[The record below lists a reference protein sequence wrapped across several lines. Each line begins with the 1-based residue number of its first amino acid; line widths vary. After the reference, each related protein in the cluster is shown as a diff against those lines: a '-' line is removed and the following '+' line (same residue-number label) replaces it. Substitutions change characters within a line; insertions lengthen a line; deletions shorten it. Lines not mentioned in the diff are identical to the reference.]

1 MNKKIIVESIRGVW
15 EIRGLV
21 DKGIQEKN
29 NDNIIEAK
37 EKMEELNSLLNE
49 DEFILKSCTLLGVD
63 RYFSEDTFRN
73 IRRNQDARLR
83 SLKHLNDNMN
93 AIYGKYVNNEKVSI
107 KFSEEEIDSILE
119 WLWLLRAMWDDLLV
133 KVNNGKI
140 DELEARN
147 IYKLII
153 KNLENLR
160 KMRPAYNIGD
170 DIAYISEIAKII
182 DEVEKT
188 KSQIYR
194 AEIDEKDIHDYIKN
208 F

>member
-1 MNKKIIVESIRGVW
+1 MNQKIIVESIRGVW

-29 NDNIIEAK
+29 NSYIIETK
-37 EKMEELNSLLNE
+37 EKMEELNTLFNE
-49 DEFILKSCTLLGVD
+49 DEFTLKSCTLLGVD
-63 RYFSEDTFRN
+63 RCFSEDFFINRQ
-73 IRRNQDARLR
+73 RNQDARLR

-107 KFSEEEIDSILE
+107 KFSEEEIVSILE
-119 WLWLLRAMWDDLLV
+119 WLWLLRAMWDDLLD
-133 KVNNGKI
+133 KVSIRKI

-153 KNLENLR
+153 KDLKNLER
-160 KMRPAYNIGD
+160 MRPAYNIGD
-170 DIAYISEIAKII
+170 DIAYISEIKKII